1 MKWILLL
8 CFLVSSPS
16 FAAKFIKGNGSF
28 ISAAGDHHEFVK
40 EQLIHEAILSIVS
53 KELENLGL
61 NKELFWQKYEEALN
75 ERFDGLENSLKS
87 SLKITDDASARQK
100 RNFSEQLRRKKLVF
114 RKSFMNMHKMLPKF
128 AIKKLS
134 RSSKNPNYR
143 YIRLEGT
150 IDTQLLTKT
159 YYRLVQGKKRSD
171 YGSLYVK
178 TNYDFVGLNYVELG
192 IENENDFEGEITKN
206 WIDWFSRNKPINITN
221 IEILNE
227 AKEDRLAEFLKQ
239 PTEEMLS
246 QVPQEFLNSLLL
258 EIEVTI
264 EKKKFN
270 KKLNSFSF
278 EYMGYAY
285 IKDLETNIVL
295 GTYKFRPSHKQYR
308 ITAGVNIANL
318 VANHVYQ
325 MAIGSF
331 PRINNTIKETTP
343 VSQIQKLVITNF
355 KNTGE
360 LNRFIELVESRGL
373 KFSIRAELE
382 SINEKNAQVL
392 MYYDGES
399 SDAKTFLL
407 SLEAAKKDLSYDLIE
422 RGPVLGIKFKQVT
435 ESL

>member
-1 MKWILLL
+1 
-8 CFLVSSPS
+8 
-16 FAAKFIKGNGSF
+16 
-28 ISAAGDHHEFVK
+28 
-40 EQLIHEAILSIVS
+40 
-53 KELENLGL
+53 
-61 NKELFWQKYEEALN
+61 
-75 ERFDGLENSLKS
+75 
-87 SLKITDDASARQK
+87 
-100 RNFSEQLRRKKLVF
+100 
-114 RKSFMNMHKMLPKF
+114 
-128 AIKKLS
+128 
-134 RSSKNPNYR
+134 
-143 YIRLEGT
+143 
-150 IDTQLLTKT
+150 
-159 YYRLVQGKKRSD
+159 
-171 YGSLYVK
+171 
-178 TNYDFVGLNYVELG
+178 
-192 IENENDFEGEITKN
+192 
-206 WIDWFSRNKPINITN
+206 
-221 IEILNE
+221 
-227 AKEDRLAEFLKQ
+227 
-239 PTEEMLS
+239 
-246 QVPQEFLNSLLL
+246 
-258 EIEVTI
+258 
-264 EKKKFN
+264 
-270 KKLNSFSF
+270 
-278 EYMGYAY
+278 MGYAY